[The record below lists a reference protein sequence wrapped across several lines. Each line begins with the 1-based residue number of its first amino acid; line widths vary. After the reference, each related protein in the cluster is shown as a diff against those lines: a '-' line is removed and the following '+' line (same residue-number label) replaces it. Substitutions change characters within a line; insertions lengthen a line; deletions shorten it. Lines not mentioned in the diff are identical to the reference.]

1 MAKLNPIGFSKRT
14 FASTGKIFADK
25 QILDAIESRGFLRKE
40 IARVFQRANR
50 RIQNV
55 EKRV

>member
-25 QILDAIESRGFLRKE
+25 QILDAIESRGFCAK
-40 IARVFQRANR
+40 
-50 RIQNV
+50 
-55 EKRV
+55 K